1 MASQYYIDQQ
11 IFIPLQGFIKQK
23 DLVLCTNILETPN
36 KSCAEKDHFSYLA
49 ILQ

>member
-11 IFIPLQGFIKQK
+11 IFIPLQGFVKQK
-23 DLVLCTNILETPN
+23 DLVLCTKILETPN
-36 KSCAEKDHFSYLA
+36 KTCVEKNHFPYLV